1 MNRQRGV
8 DRMRACMDV
17 AVEVNKARSLQ
28 DFEQRVKHLF
38 GTFFNVGSVRLLFY
52 DSERKCLLS
61 SAQVRRKEPTAFS
74 LDKGI
79 VGLSARKMQVMHIA
93 SISQNPY
100 IDPAADGLQRT
111 GRPVGANASMLCGP
125 LLGDADPGQDVPTLL
140 GVVQLLERRRKGG
153 QSGGSADASGAAV
166 AAEFSQEEQS
176 LFQQLLQVCTYAAWR
191 TRRLQELTSQIEG
204 SPAGLSRLL
213 SGK

>member
-1 MNRQRGV
+1 MAAGLLLQNERIMDRQRGV

-61 SAQVRRKEPTAFS
+61 SAQVRRKEPTAFG
-74 LDKGI
+74 LEKGI

-100 IDPAADGLQRT
+100 VDPAADGLQRT

-125 LLGDADPGQDVPTLL
+125 LLGDSDHGGLGESTLL
-140 GVVQLLERRRKGG
+140 GVVQLLEKRRKTSSEGTANTST
-153 QSGGSADASGAAV
+153 SG
-166 AAEFSQEEQS
+166 EFSQEEQS
-176 LFQQLLQVCTYAAWR
+176 LFQ
-191 TRRLQELTSQIEG
+191 
-204 SPAGLSRLL
+204 
-213 SGK
+213 